1 MELHTKLRALSAV
14 ARQQAEELTVWRLT
28 SQIPPLFDL
37 SNTENPSVN
46 QDQISGVSQSQSD
59 QYQTEEGLT
68 LGVLESHGKVTVA
81 RTDELLLSCSSNKL
95 QGYILNSRWYF
106 YLYIYIY
113 AIKYSAVRLFTV
125 LLFFFQIVY
134 F

>member
-1 MELHTKLRALSAV
+1 MVELHTKLRALSAV

-95 QGYILNSRWYF
+95 QGYILNSR
-106 YLYIYIY
+106 
-113 AIKYSAVRLFTV
+113 
-125 LLFFFQIVY
+125 
-134 F
+134 